1 MFPTMLYV
9 FLQIIPFMKR
19 SICSSPST
27 ATVNKLRYYYKIV
40 YSQVN
45 LDNCV
50 QQTYQISDNLTERAQ
65 LQVHV
70 PCILT

>member
-1 MFPTMLYV
+1 MLYV
-9 FLQIIPFMKR
+9 YLQNIPFMKL

-27 ATVNKLRYYYKIV
+27 VTVNKLRYYYKIV

-45 LDNCV
+45 LDSCV

-70 PCILT
+70 PCNLM